1 VDSWE
6 NDAMKST
13 IRSADAA
20 ELDSDTI
27 AVIEHAMTG
36 KPLDPAI
43 AKRVREQGEKLRQEI
58 FEKNGLL
65 DIAVPAVR
73 EFRGEI
79 P

>member
-1 VDSWE
+1 MNSIIPLIEIDP
-6 NDAMKST
+6 
-13 IRSADAA
+13 
-20 ELDSDTI
+20 DTQ

-43 AKRVREQGEKLRQEI
+43 AKRVREEGGKLRAEI
-58 FEKNGLL
+58 FQKNGLL

>member
-1 VDSWE
+1 M
-6 NDAMKST
+6 NDL
-13 IRSADAA
+13 IPIADATQFD
-20 ELDSDTI
+20 EDTK

-36 KPLDPAI
+36 KPLDPTI
-43 AKRVREQGEKLRQEI
+43 AKRVREHGEKLRQEI
-58 FEKNGLL
+58 FQKNGLL

>member
-1 VDSWE
+1 MSE
-6 NDAMKST
+6 TAP
-13 IRSADAA
+13 IADATQFD
-20 ELDSDTI
+20 EDTK

-43 AKRVREQGEKLRQEI
+43 AKRVRERGETLRQEI

>member
-1 VDSWE
+1 
-6 NDAMKST
+6 MKGT
-13 IRSADAA
+13 PII
-20 ELDSDTI
+20 SDVTQFDEDTK